1 MFFGIGKMVTV
12 AAKIIYI
19 EKKTVS

>member
-1 MFFGIGKMVTV
+1 MFFGIGKMITV